1 MISCIIL
8 TAGEST
14 RFGSPKALARINSKT
29 VIEFTLQNLLK
40 TKIDEIIVVLGA
52 EAPLIAPYVLK
63 NKKIKT
69 VLNKDYKLG
78 QTSSFKAGLA
88 ALNPNTEGVLLLPVD
103 IPLIQPKTFDVLIEV
118 FLKNPFLILVPVY
131 KNKKGHPPVFS
142 KKLFQEFKDLKNNEP
157 LSTVLRARE
166 AETLQLPVANPE
178 VIQSFNTPE
187 EFQEI
192 VQNRK

>member
-1 MISCIIL
+1 MISCIVL
-8 TAGEST
+8 AAGEST

-78 QTSSFKAGLA
+78 QTSSFKTGLA
-88 ALNPNTEGVLLLPVD
+88 ALNSNTEGVLLLPVD

-157 LSTVLRARE
+157 LSTILRTHE

-187 EFQEI
+187 EFRKI
-192 VQNRK
+192 VNSK

>member
-1 MISCIIL
+1 MISCIVL
-8 TAGEST
+8 AAGEST
-14 RFGSPKALARINSKT
+14 RFGSPKALARIDSKT
-29 VIEFTLQNLLK
+29 VIEFSLQNLLK

-52 EAPLIAPYVLK
+52 EAPSIAPYVLK

-88 ALNPNTEGVLLLPVD
+88 ALNPNTEGVFLLPID
-103 IPLIQPKTFDVLIEV
+103 IPFVQPKTFDVLTEV

-131 KNKKGHPPVFS
+131 KNRKGHPPVFS
-142 KKLFQEFKDLKNNEP
+142 KKLFQEFNDLKNDEP
-157 LSTVLRARE
+157 LSTILHARQ

-187 EFQEI
+187 ELWKI
-192 VQNRK
+192 VNSK